1 MLPKTVIWDWNGTL
15 LDDVNICV
23 SILNILLTRHNYAP
37 VEGIE
42 KYKEIFGFPIEEYYK
57 RAGFDFAKHP
67 YNELAKEYMVLYR
80 QYSEECSLSD
90 GAKSTLQALQKLGVR
105 QVILSASPIDLL
117 HSQLKKYNL
126 EQYFKDVL
134 GLCDI
139 YAKSKAELGCDY
151 IKSGGIDISGAI
163 MVGDSVHDAYTAQ
176 QMGIKSV
183 LYCKGHEPKARLQ
196 GATDTVIDDLR
207 QILQL

>member
-15 LDDVNICV
+15 LDDVNICA

-80 QYSEECSLSD
+80 QHSEECSLSD

-117 HSQLKKYNL
+117 HSQLEKYNL

-151 IKSGGIDISGAI
+151 IKRSGIDISGAI